1 MDALT
6 TERYAGKGPA
16 RHFKRLK
23 PVKRQPWTPIRSHC
37 CGRGGALSHCCGLVV
52 AFACGRAR
60 GMDALTTE
68 RYAGKRPARH
78 FKRLKPVKR
87 QPWTPIR
94 SHCCGRGDALSH
106 CCGLVVAFACGRARG
121 MDALTTERY
130 AGKGPA
136 RHFRGFKR
144 LKPVKRQCWNSR
156 QPWTPI
162 RSHCCGRGVL
172 LSHCCGLLMAFAF
185 SVGVAKVQER
195 QDLRRGKGSRKTG
208 STPPVVPGAAPA
220 LAKARVGGYIYIY
233 IYIYTSSDD
242 NLECSRSTF
251 ALDFDVRT
259 CWMIRRLWPR
269 GCCKDW
275 ARLLQLCCAML
286 RSVVSEF
293 PVVSPGRR
301 TFPLPFAD
309 ASLGSKA
316 GGCCDLE
323 KHIKASSM
331 SMHISDIYAQCDNI
345 SIYSIFRQTNLQT
358 ERQMHVP
365 TWIGQHVIWHTV
377 PCHTIY
383 HTCRCCAM

>member
-1 MDALT
+1 MGNPKQSKL
-6 TERYAGKGPA
+6 E
-16 RHFKRLK
+16 
-23 PVKRQPWTPIRSHC
+23 
-37 CGRGGALSHCCGLVV
+37 
-52 AFACGRAR
+52 
-60 GMDALTTE
+60 
-68 RYAGKRPARH
+68 
-78 FKRLKPVKR
+78 
-87 QPWTPIR
+87 
-94 SHCCGRGDALSH
+94 
-106 CCGLVVAFACGRARG
+106 
-121 MDALTTERY
+121 
-130 AGKGPA
+130 
-136 RHFRGFKR
+136 
-144 LKPVKRQCWNSR
+144 
-156 QPWTPI
+156 
-162 RSHCCGRGVL
+162 
-172 LSHCCGLLMAFAF
+172 
-185 SVGVAKVQER
+185 
-195 QDLRRGKGSRKTG
+195 
-208 STPPVVPGAAPA
+208 APA
-220 LAKARVGGYIYIY
+220 VQQCAALCEASSAIPQGQKKWEERFQRGELCGHRQMLRLWQYLNISHIYIY
-233 IYIYTSSDD
+233 RSRQHLKRSSDD

-323 KHIKASSM
+323 KRIKASSM

-365 TWIGQHVIWHTV
+365 IWIGQHVIWHTV
-377 PCHTIY
+377 PYHTIPADVA
-383 HTCRCCAM
+383 RCKMDWVGGLVDGRGAGVGG

>member
-1 MDALT
+1 MGCSWAIAVALWW
-6 TERYAGKGPA
+6 RLPA
-16 RHFKRLK
+16 VWAWQRCKKDR
-23 PVKRQPWTPIRSHC
+23 I
-37 CGRGGALSHCCGLVV
+37 
-52 AFACGRAR
+52 
-60 GMDALTTE
+60 
-68 RYAGKRPARH
+68 Y
-78 FKRLKPVKR
+78 
-87 QPWTPIR
+87 
-94 SHCCGRGDALSH
+94 
-106 CCGLVVAFACGRARG
+106 
-121 MDALTTERY
+121 
-130 AGKGPA
+130 
-136 RHFRGFKR
+136 
-144 LKPVKRQCWNSR
+144 
-156 QPWTPI
+156 
-162 RSHCCGRGVL
+162 
-172 LSHCCGLLMAFAF
+172 
-185 SVGVAKVQER
+185 GVAKVQER
-195 QDLRRGKGSRKTG
+195 QDPHLRWSQAPPRPWRRPGS
-208 STPPVVPGAAPA
+208 AD
-220 LAKARVGGYIYIY
+220 